1 MRSSMEI
8 AYIILKG
15 AAVAVAAAASFTDL
29 KTRKIPNKLT
39 FSAML
44 AGLVLNLVLFG
55 FKGLTGSF
63 LGILMGFAAFIF
75 FAIGA
80 LKAGDVKL
88 YMAIGA
94 YTGWRFCGYAIVYS
108 ILVGGVAAFIFM
120 LMRKSGRT
128 ALKNLKNYFVNMF
141 YTRRFYMYQ
150 PQEASSY
157 FSFGCCI
164 LVGVIVTWL
173 LGK

>member
-8 AYIILKG
+8 AYIVLKG
-15 AAVAVAAAASFTDL
+15 AAVAVAAAASITDL

-44 AGLVLNLVLFG
+44 AGLACNLVLFG
-55 FKGLTGSF
+55 FKGLIGSF

-94 YTGWRFCGYAIVYS
+94 FTGWRFCGYAIVYS

-120 LMRKSGRT
+120 LLRKSGRT

-141 YTRRFYMYQ
+141 YTHHFYMYQ
-150 PQEASSY
+150 SQDTSSY

-164 LVGVIVTWL
+164 LVGLVITWL
-173 LGK
+173 VL

>member
-1 MRSSMEI
+1 METS
-8 AYIILKG
+8 YIVLKG
-15 AAVAVAAAASFTDL
+15 VAAAVAATASFSDL

-44 AGLVLNLVLFG
+44 LGLVLNLVFFG
-55 FKGLTGSF
+55 LKGLAGSF
-63 LGILMGFAAFIF
+63 LGILMGFAAFIL

-94 YTGWRFCGYAIVYS
+94 LTGWRFCGYTIVYS
-108 ILVGGVAAFIFM
+108 IIAGGAAAFVFM
-120 LMRKSGRT
+120 ILRKSGRT
-128 ALKNLKNYFVNMF
+128 ALKNLKNYFLNMF
-141 YTRRFYMYQ
+141 YSRRFYMYQ
-150 PQEASSY
+150 PQEATSY

-164 LVGVIVTWL
+164 LAGLIIAWL
-173 LGK
+173 AV

>member
-15 AAVAVAAAASFTDL
+15 AAVAVAAAASITDL

-44 AGLVLNLVLFG
+44 AGLACNLVLFG
-55 FKGLTGSF
+55 FKGLIGSF
-63 LGILMGFAAFIF
+63 LGILMGFTAFIF

-94 YTGWRFCGYAIVYS
+94 FTGWRFCGYAIVYS

-120 LMRKSGRT
+120 LLRKSGRT

-141 YTRRFYMYQ
+141 YTHHFYMYQ
-150 PQEASSY
+150 SQDTSSY

-164 LVGVIVTWL
+164 LVGLVITWMVL
-173 LGK
+173 

>member
-1 MRSSMEI
+1 METS
-8 AYIILKG
+8 YIVLKG
-15 AAVAVAAAASFTDL
+15 VAAAVAAAASFSDL

-44 AGLVLNLVLFG
+44 LGLILNLVFFG
-55 FKGLTGSF
+55 LQGLAGSV
-63 LGILMGFAAFIF
+63 LGILMGFAAFIL

-94 YTGWRFCGYAIVYS
+94 LTGWRFCGYTIVYS
-108 ILVGGVAAFIFM
+108 IIAGGAAAFVFM
-120 LMRKSGRT
+120 ILRKSGRT
-128 ALKNLKNYFVNMF
+128 ALKNLKNYFLNMF
-141 YTRRFYMYQ
+141 YSRRFYMYQ
-150 PQEASSY
+150 PQEATSY

-164 LVGVIVTWL
+164 LAGLIIAWL
-173 LGK
+173 AV

>member
-1 MRSSMEI
+1 MS
-8 AYIILKG
+8 YIILRG

-39 FSAML
+39 FTAMP
-44 AGLVLNLVLFG
+44 AGLILNLVLFG
-55 FKGLTGSF
+55 FKGLAGSI

-94 YTGWRFCGYAIVYS
+94 FTGWRFCGYTIVYS
-108 ILVGGVAAFIFM
+108 ILAGGVAAFVFM
-120 LMRKSGRT
+120 LLRKSGRT

-141 YTRRFYMYQ
+141 YTRHFYMYQ

-164 LVGVIVTWL
+164 LVGTIITWL
-173 LGK
+173 LE

>member
-1 MRSSMEI
+1 MS
-8 AYIILKG
+8 YIILKG

-44 AGLVLNLVLFG
+44 AGMVFNLVLFG
-55 FKGLTGSF
+55 FKGLAGSF
-63 LGILMGFAAFIF
+63 LGILMGFAAFLF

-94 YTGWRFCGYAIVYS
+94 FTGWHFCGYAIVYS
-108 ILVGGVAAFIFM
+108 ILVGGVAAFVFM
-120 LMRKSGRT
+120 LLRKSGRT

-164 LVGVIVTWL
+164 LAGTVITWL

>member
-1 MRSSMEI
+1 MEI

-15 AAVAVAAAASFTDL
+15 AAVAVAAAASITDL

-44 AGLVLNLVLFG
+44 AGLACNLVLFG
-55 FKGLTGSF
+55 FKGLIGSF

-94 YTGWRFCGYAIVYS
+94 FTGWRFCGYAIVYS

-120 LMRKSGRT
+120 LLRKSGRT

-141 YTRRFYMYQ
+141 YTHHFYMYQ
-150 PQEASSY
+150 SQDTSSY

-164 LVGVIVTWL
+164 LVGLVITWMVL
-173 LGK
+173 

>member
-1 MRSSMEI
+1 MDVNLS
-8 AYIILKG
+8 YTILKG
-15 AAVAVAAAASFTDL
+15 VAVAVAAAASVTDL

-44 AGLVLNLVLFG
+44 AGLVLNLVFFG
-55 FKGLTGSF
+55 IRGLVGSF
-63 LGILMGFAAFIF
+63 LGILMGFAAFLL

-88 YMAIGA
+88 YMVVGA
-94 YTGWRFCGYAIVYS
+94 LTGWRFCGYTMVYS
-108 ILVGGVAAFIFM
+108 ILAGGVAAFFFM
-120 LMRKSGRT
+120 LIRKSGRN
-128 ALKNLKNYFVNMF
+128 ALKNLKHYFANMF

-150 PQEASSY
+150 PQDAAAY

-164 LVGVIVTWL
+164 LVGTVITCL
-173 LGK
+173 TL

>member
-44 AGLVLNLVLFG
+44 AGLVCNLVLFG
-55 FKGLTGSF
+55 FKGITGSL

-94 YTGWRFCGYAIVYS
+94 FAGWHFCGYAIVYS
-108 ILVGGVAAFIFM
+108 ILVGGVASFIFM
-120 LMRKSGRT
+120 LLRKSGRT

-141 YTRRFYMYQ
+141 YTRHFYMYQ

>member
-15 AAVAVAAAASFTDL
+15 AAVAVAAAASITDL

-44 AGLVLNLVLFG
+44 AGLACNLVLFG
-55 FKGLTGSF
+55 FKGITGSF

-94 YTGWRFCGYAIVYS
+94 FTGWRFCGYAIVYS
-108 ILVGGVAAFIFM
+108 ILVGGVASFIFM
-120 LMRKSGRT
+120 LLRKSGRP

-141 YTRRFYMYQ
+141 YTHHFYMYQ
-150 PQEASSY
+150 SQDTSSY

-164 LVGVIVTWL
+164 LVGLVITWMVL
-173 LGK
+173 

>member
-1 MRSSMEI
+1 
-8 AYIILKG
+8 
-15 AAVAVAAAASFTDL
+15 
-29 KTRKIPNKLT
+29 
-39 FSAML
+39 ML

-55 FKGLTGSF
+55 FKGLIGSF
-63 LGILMGFAAFIF
+63 LGILMGFTAFIF

-94 YTGWRFCGYAIVYS
+94 FTGWRFCGYAIVYS

-120 LMRKSGRT
+120 LLRKSGRT

-141 YTRRFYMYQ
+141 YTHHFYMYQ
-150 PQEASSY
+150 SQDTSSY

-164 LVGVIVTWL
+164 LVGLVITWMVL
-173 LGK
+173 

>member
-44 AGLVLNLVLFG
+44 AGLACNLVLFG

-94 YTGWRFCGYAIVYS
+94 FTGWRFCGYTIVYS
-108 ILVGGVAAFIFM
+108 ILAGGAAAFVFM
-120 LMRKSGRT
+120 LLRKSGRT
-128 ALKNLKNYFVNMF
+128 ALRNLKNYFVNMF
-141 YTRRFYMYQ
+141 YTHHFYMYQ
-150 PQEASSY
+150 PQEADSY

-164 LVGVIVTWL
+164 LVGTVITWL
-173 LGK
+173 LA

>member
-15 AAVAVAAAASFTDL
+15 AAVAVAAAASITDL

-44 AGLVLNLVLFG
+44 AGLACNLILFG
-55 FKGLTGSF
+55 FKGLIGSF

-94 YTGWRFCGYAIVYS
+94 FTGWRFCGYAIVYS

-120 LMRKSGRT
+120 LLRKSGRT
-128 ALKNLKNYFVNMF
+128 ALKNLKNYFMNMF
-141 YTRRFYMYQ
+141 YTHHFYMYQ
-150 PQEASSY
+150 SQDTSSY

-164 LVGVIVTWL
+164 LVGLVITWL
-173 LGK
+173 VL

>member
-1 MRSSMEI
+1 MEI

-15 AAVAVAAAASFTDL
+15 AAVAVAAAASITDL

-44 AGLVLNLVLFG
+44 AGLACNLVLFG
-55 FKGLTGSF
+55 FKGLIGSF
-63 LGILMGFAAFIF
+63 LGILMGFTAFIF

-94 YTGWRFCGYAIVYS
+94 FTGWRFCGYAIVYS

-120 LMRKSGRT
+120 LLRKSGRT

-141 YTRRFYMYQ
+141 YTHHFYMYQ
-150 PQEASSY
+150 SQDTSSY

-164 LVGVIVTWL
+164 LVGLVITWMVL
-173 LGK
+173 

>member
-15 AAVAVAAAASFTDL
+15 AAVAVAAAASITDL

-44 AGLVLNLVLFG
+44 AGLACNLVLFG

-94 YTGWRFCGYAIVYS
+94 FTGWRFCGYAIVYS
-108 ILVGGVAAFIFM
+108 ILVGGVATFIFM
-120 LMRKSGRT
+120 LLRKSGRT

-141 YTRRFYMYQ
+141 YTHHFYMYQ
-150 PQEASSY
+150 SQDTSSY

-164 LVGVIVTWL
+164 LVGLVITWMVL
-173 LGK
+173 

>member
-55 FKGLTGSF
+55 FKGLIGSF

-94 YTGWRFCGYAIVYS
+94 FTGWRFCGYAIVYS

-120 LMRKSGRT
+120 LMQKKRQECIKKPQKLFREYVLYPPLFTCTSLRKHLLT
-128 ALKNLKNYFVNMF
+128 
-141 YTRRFYMYQ
+141 
-150 PQEASSY
+150 
-157 FSFGCCI
+157 
-164 LVGVIVTWL
+164 LVLAAVFWWE
-173 LGK
+173 

>member
-1 MRSSMEI
+1 
-8 AYIILKG
+8 
-15 AAVAVAAAASFTDL
+15 
-29 KTRKIPNKLT
+29 
-39 FSAML
+39 ML
-44 AGLVLNLVLFG
+44 AGLACNLILFG
-55 FKGLTGSF
+55 FKGLIGSF

-94 YTGWRFCGYAIVYS
+94 FTGWRFCGYAIVYS

-120 LMRKSGRT
+120 LLRKSGRT
-128 ALKNLKNYFVNMF
+128 ALKNLKNYFMNMF
-141 YTRRFYMYQ
+141 YTHHFYMYQ
-150 PQEASSY
+150 SQDTSSY

-164 LVGVIVTWL
+164 LVGLVITWL
-173 LGK
+173 VL

>member
-15 AAVAVAAAASFTDL
+15 AAVAVAAAASITDL

-44 AGLVLNLVLFG
+44 AGLACNLVLFG
-55 FKGLTGSF
+55 FKGLIGSF

-94 YTGWRFCGYAIVYS
+94 FTGWRFCGYAIVYS

-120 LMRKSGRT
+120 LLRKSGRT

-141 YTRRFYMYQ
+141 YTHHFYMYQ
-150 PQEASSY
+150 SQDTSSY

-164 LVGVIVTWL
+164 LVGLVITWL
-173 LGK
+173 VL

>member
-44 AGLVLNLVLFG
+44 LGLVLNLVFFG
-55 FKGLTGSF
+55 LKGLAGSF
-63 LGILMGFAAFIF
+63 LGILMGFAAFIL

-94 YTGWRFCGYAIVYS
+94 LTGWRFCGYTIVYS
-108 ILVGGVAAFIFM
+108 IIAGGAAAFVFM
-120 LMRKSGRT
+120 LLRKSGRT
-128 ALKNLKNYFVNMF
+128 VLKNLKNYFVNMF
-141 YTRRFYMYQ
+141 YTHHFYIYQ
-150 PQEASSY
+150 PQDTSSY

-164 LVGVIVTWL
+164 LVGSVITWL
-173 LGK
+173 VL

>member
-44 AGLVLNLVLFG
+44 AGLACNLVLFG
-55 FKGLTGSF
+55 FKGLTGSL

-94 YTGWRFCGYAIVYS
+94 FTGWRFCGYAIVYS
-108 ILVGGVAAFIFM
+108 ILVGGVASFIFM
-120 LMRKSGRT
+120 LLRKSGRT

-150 PQEASSY
+150 PQESSSY

-164 LVGVIVTWL
+164 LVGVIITWL